1 MRFPNNN
8 QAIIKKLT
16 RRTLK
21 AGKIRN
27 IMVILAI
34 VLTTTLFTSLFTIG
48 MGIVETMQQQT
59 MRQAGGSAHASLK
72 YLTDQEFADL
82 KNHPLIKQIESSVM
96 LGMGENPEFLKH
108 HTEIRYATDGEAKM
122 YFSYPTQGMMPERV
136 NELATD
142 TTVLDLLGIPHTV
155 GQRLTIDY
163 SINGTKFS
171 REFVLYGFWE
181 SDAAS
186 SASMVYVSKPFI
198 KTALAGLDQKMQ
210 KHEMGTGLISADIL
224 FQNSWNIQGNVQSVI
239 TDSGYSLEEGK
250 PNYISYGVN
259 WAYLSTNF
267 NVGASSIIPVLG
279 ACILIIFTGYLI
291 IYNIFMISVVRDIR
305 FYGLLKTIG
314 TTPKQIKKIIR
325 NQALLLSAVGIPIG
339 LIVGFLLGLVLLPI
353 IMRISTI
360 ENSYSSFS
368 PIIFAGAAVFSL
380 ITVWISCRRPGKI
393 AGGVSP
399 VDAVRYTEQGNGNKK
414 LIKKSRGGSKI
425 YQMAFAN
432 LARNKKKTALVVASM
447 SLSLILLNSV
457 FTLSNGFDMDK
468 FLNRFVST
476 DFVIGHANYFNNNRF
491 RFESDELSPRMIEA
505 LRLQEGIEGGGRI
518 YYNQK
523 NAQVSS
529 NGVQKDLQLYGLE
542 DFPLTKINIV
552 AGKLDLEKL
561 KSGNYLIECVDSDDN
576 GKINWDTSHYNIG
589 DKVTITMYDG
599 RQKEY
604 EVLAKAE
611 IVMGFSVRY
620 HNNQDNFAMYLPSS
634 EFASLVKEPVTMSYI
649 LNVDDEHAEAV
660 ERFLEHYTK
669 NTEPTMDFES
679 KKSFVDEFKK
689 LQNMFLL
696 VGGILSLI
704 IGMIGILNF
713 INSILTGIIARRRE
727 FAILQSIGMTDRQLC
742 KLLMLEGLF
751 YALCTILIS
760 LLVGTV
766 FSFVVIQAVASN
778 LWFFSYRFIILPL
791 LIAAPL
797 LILISVVI
805 PFVAYIGTNRQTI
818 VERLRETE

>member
-48 MGIVETMQQQT
+48 MGLVETMQQET

-82 KNHPLIKQIESSVM
+82 KDHSLIKQIEYSVM

-108 HTEIRYATDGEAKM
+108 HTEIRYATDGDAKLS
-122 YFSYPTQGMMPERV
+122 FSYPTQGRMPEHA

-142 TTVLDLLGIPHTV
+142 TTVLDLLGLPHTV
-155 GQRLTIDY
+155 GQKLTMDY
-163 SINGTKFS
+163 SINGEKS
-171 REFVLYGFWE
+171 SKEFELCGFWE

-186 SASMVYVSKPFI
+186 PASMVYVAQPFT
-198 KTALAGLDQKMQ
+198 KTALAGLDQKTQ
-210 KHEMGTGLISADIL
+210 KQGIGTGLIYADIL
-224 FQNSWNIQGNVQSVI
+224 FGNSMHIEENVKSVI

-259 WAYLSTNF
+259 WSYMSTNF
-267 NVGASSIIPVLG
+267 KVDASSILTAVG

-314 TTPKQIKKIIR
+314 TTPKQIRKIIR

-339 LIVGFLLGLVLLPI
+339 LMVGFLLGLVLLPI
-353 IMRISTI
+353 IMSISTI
-360 ENSYSSFS
+360 GKSYSSFS
-368 PIIFAGAAVFSL
+368 PLIFAGAAVFSL
-380 ITVWISCRRPGKI
+380 ITVWLSCRRPGKI

-399 VDAVRYTEQGNGNKK
+399 VDAVRYTEQGDRNKK

-457 FTLSNGFDMDK
+457 FTLSNGFDMNK
-468 FLNRFVST
+468 FVKKFVST
-476 DFVIGHANYFNNNRF
+476 DFVIGHANLFNNNRF
-491 RFESDELSPRMIEA
+491 RSESDELSPKMIEA
-505 LRLQEGIEGGGRI
+505 LSFQEGIEGGGKL

-523 NAQVSS
+523 AVQVSWD
-529 NGVQKDLQLYGLE
+529 GVQKDLQLYGLE
-542 DFPLTKINIV
+542 EFPFTQMNIV
-552 AGKLDLEKL
+552 EGKLDLEKL
-561 KSGNYLIECVDSDDN
+561 KSGNYLIEGVRSDDN
-576 GKINWDTSHYNIG
+576 GKIIWNTSHYKIG

-611 IVMGFSVRY
+611 ITNGFSVRY
-620 HNNQDNFAMYLPSS
+620 YNQDAFAMYLPAS
-634 EFASLVKEPVTMSYI
+634 EFAGLVKEPVTMSYI
-649 LNVDDEHAEAV
+649 LNVDDQHTAV
-660 ERFLEHYTK
+660 VENFLEHYTK

-679 KKSFVDEFKK
+679 KKVFVDEFKK

-704 IGMIGILNF
+704 MGMIGMLNF

-727 FAILQSIGMTDRQLC
+727 FAMLQSIGMTDRQLC
-742 KLLMLEGLF
+742 KMLMLEGLF
-751 YALCTILIS
+751 YAMCTILITFF
-760 LLVGTV
+760 VGTV

-778 LWFFSYRFIILPL
+778 LWFFSYQFIILPL
-791 LIAAPL
+791 LIASPL
-797 LILISVVI
+797 LILLSLVI

-818 VERLRETE
+818 VERLRESE

>member
-72 YLTDQEFADL
+72 KLTDQEFADL

-96 LGMGENPEFLKH
+96 LGLGENPEFLKH
-108 HTEIRYATDGEAKM
+108 QTEIRYATDGDAKLC
-122 YFSYPTQGMMPERV
+122 FSYPTQGKMPELI

-142 TTVLDLLGIPHTV
+142 TTVLDLLDLPHTV
-155 GQRLTIDY
+155 GQKMTLDY
-163 SINGTKFS
+163 SIKGEKFS
-171 REFVLYGFWE
+171 SEFVLSGFWE
-181 SDAAS
+181 SDVAS
-186 SASMVYVSKPFI
+186 PASTVYIAKPFI

-210 KHEMGTGLISADIL
+210 KHDMGTGLIYADIL
-224 FQNSWNIQGNVQSVI
+224 FQNSWNIEENVQSVI

-267 NVGASSIIPVLG
+267 NVDASSIIPVLG

-353 IMRISTI
+353 IMRISTS
-360 ENSYSSFS
+360 ENSYSSFN
-368 PIIFAGAAVFSL
+368 PLIFAGAAVFSL

-399 VDAVRYTEQGNGNKK
+399 VDAVHYTEQGNAKK
-414 LIKKSRGGSKI
+414 RLTKKSRSGNKI
-425 YQMAFAN
+425 YQMAFSN

-468 FLNRFVST
+468 FLKRFVST
-476 DFVIGHANYFNNNRF
+476 DFIIGHANYFNNNRF
-491 RFESDELSPRMIEA
+491 RSESDELSPRMIGA
-505 LRLQEGIEGGGRI
+505 LSLQEGIEGGGKI

-542 DFPLTKINIV
+542 EFPLRQINIV
-552 AGKLDLEKL
+552 EGKLDLEKL
-561 KSGNYLIECVDSDDN
+561 KSGNYLIECVTSDDN
-576 GKINWDTSHYNIG
+576 GKINWDTSHYDIG
-589 DKVTITMYDG
+589 DKVTITMDDG

-611 IVMGFSVRY
+611 ITSAFSVRY
-620 HNNQDNFAMYLPSS
+620 ANQGRVAMYLPAS
-634 EFASLVKEPVTMSYI
+634 EFVSLVKEPVTMSYV
-649 LNVDDEHAEAV
+649 LNVDDEHTEAV
-660 ERFLEHYTK
+660 ESFLEHYTK
-669 NTEPTMDFES
+669 STEPTMDFES

-689 LQNMFLL
+689 LKNMFLL
-696 VGGILSLI
+696 VGGVLSLI
-704 IGMIGILNF
+704 IGMIGMLNF

-727 FAILQSIGMTDRQLC
+727 FAMLQSIGMTDRQLC

-751 YALCTILIS
+751 YALCTIVIS

-766 FSFVVIQAVASN
+766 FSFVVIQPIANN
-778 LWFFSYRFIILPL
+778 LWFFSYQFIVLPL
-791 LIAAPL
+791 LIASPL
-797 LILISVVI
+797 LILTSIVI
-805 PFVAYIGTNRQTI
+805 PLVAYIGTNRKTI

>member
-16 RRTLK
+16 CRTLK

-27 IMVILAI
+27 NMVILAI

-72 YLTDQEFADL
+72 YLTDQEFADT
-82 KNHPLIKQIESSVM
+82 KNHPLIKQIEYSVM

-108 HTEIRYATDGEAKM
+108 QTEIRYATDGDAKLC
-122 YFSYPTQGMMPERV
+122 FSYPTQGRMPERV

-163 SINGTKFS
+163 SINGKKFS
-171 REFVLYGFWE
+171 REFVICGFWE
-181 SDAAS
+181 SDAVS
-186 SASMVYVSKPFI
+186 SASMVYVSEPFI

-210 KHEMGTGLISADIL
+210 KHDMGTGLIFADIL
-224 FQNSWNIQGNVQSVI
+224 FQSSWDIQENVQSVI

-259 WAYLSTNF
+259 WAYMSTNF
-267 NVGASSIIPVLG
+267 NADVSSIIPFLG

-314 TTPKQIKKIIR
+314 TTPKQIIKIIQ

-353 IMRISTI
+353 IMRVSTY

-380 ITVWISCRRPGKI
+380 ITVWISCRRPGII

-399 VDAVRYTEQGNGNKK
+399 VDAVRYTEQENGNKK
-414 LIKKSRGGSKI
+414 LSRKTRGGSKI
-425 YQMAFAN
+425 YQMAFAD

-457 FTLSNGFDMDK
+457 FTISNGFDRDK
-468 FLNRFVST
+468 FLSRFVST
-476 DFVIGHANYFNNNRF
+476 DFVIGHANYFNNNHF
-491 RFESDELSPRMIEA
+491 RFESDELSSRMIEA
-505 LRLQEGIEGGGRI
+505 LSLQEGIEGGGKI

-542 DFPLTKINIV
+542 DFPLTQLNIV
-552 AGKLDLEKL
+552 EGKLDLEKL
-561 KSGNYLIECVDSDDN
+561 KSGNYLIECVDSDN
-576 GKINWDTSHYNIG
+576 GKIIWDTSHYNIG
-589 DKVTITMYDG
+589 DKVTITMDDG

-604 EVLAKAE
+604 ELVAKAE

-620 HNNQDNFAMYLPSS
+620 YNQERVAMYLPAS
-634 EFASLVKEPVTMSYI
+634 EFAGLVKEPVTMSYI
-649 LNVDDEHAEAV
+649 LNVDDEHTAAV
-660 ERFLEHYTK
+660 ESFLERYTK
-669 NTEPTMDFES
+669 NTESTMDFES
-679 KKSFVDEFKK
+679 KKGFVDEFKK

-696 VGGILSLI
+696 VGEILSLI
-704 IGMIGILNF
+704 IGMIGMLNF
-713 INSILTGIIARRRE
+713 INSILTGINARRRE
-727 FAILQSIGMTDRQLC
+727 FAMLQSIGMTDRQLC

-751 YALCTILIS
+751 YALCTILIT

-791 LIAAPL
+791 LIASPL

-805 PFVAYIGTNRQTI
+805 PFVAYKGTTRQTI